1 MAQVK
6 KTEVRDAILD
16 AAFSLFSEQDYA
28 STTVTQIARR
38 AGVSQSNLYVYF
50 GSKLDILWAV
60 ISPWLYRQFELLDL
74 ELTRIADPR
83 ARLERLLTA
92 LWGDIPNADNNLAVN
107 LVQGLALAKPD
118 ENYSRDLLR
127 FLEARLTRMLRDSLP
142 PARWPLLENDDATA
156 HLAFMAF
163 DGFVLGARVKG
174 RSERLPQIVR
184 VTSALL
190 LGEGIPAP
198 EAFKKEQHS
207 LLTESVS
214 VD

>member
-6 KTEVRDAILD
+6 KNEVRDAILD
-16 AAFSLFSEQDYA
+16 AAFALFSEQDYA
-28 STTVTQIARR
+28 STTVAQIARR

-60 ISPWLYRQFELLDL
+60 ISPWLFRQFELLDL
-74 ELTRIADPR
+74 ELTRIADPN

-92 LWGDIPNADNNLAVN
+92 LWGDIPAADNNLAVN

-118 ENYSRDLLR
+118 DNYSRDLLR
-127 FLEARLTRMLRDSLP
+127 FLEARLTRMLRECVP
-142 PARWPLLENDDATA
+142 PARWPLLDDDDAMA

-174 RSERLPQIVR
+174 RSDRLSQIVR
-184 VTSALL
+184 LTSALL
-190 LGEGIPAP
+190 LGETVSPHVGR
-198 EAFKKEQHS
+198 KTEQHS
-207 LLTESVS
+207 LLTESAGKE
-214 VD
+214 

>member
-16 AAFSLFSEQDYA
+16 AAFALFSEQDYA
-28 STTVTQIARR
+28 STTVAQIARR

-60 ISPWLYRQFELLDL
+60 LSPWLFRQFELLDL
-74 ELTRIADPR
+74 DLTRISDPR

-92 LWGDIPNADNNLAVN
+92 LWGEIPTADNNLAVN
-107 LVQGLALAKPD
+107 LVQALALAKPD
-118 ENYSRDLLR
+118 DNYSRDLLR
-127 FLEARLTRMLRDSLP
+127 FLEARLTRMLRDCLP
-142 PARWPLLENDDATA
+142 ADRWSLLEGDDALA

-174 RSERLPQIVR
+174 RSERLAQIVQL
-184 VTSALL
+184 TSALL
-190 LGEGIPAP
+190 LGEGVAP
-198 EAFKKEQHS
+198 PDGVKKEQHS
-207 LLTESVS
+207 LLT
-214 VD
+214 DGQGKD